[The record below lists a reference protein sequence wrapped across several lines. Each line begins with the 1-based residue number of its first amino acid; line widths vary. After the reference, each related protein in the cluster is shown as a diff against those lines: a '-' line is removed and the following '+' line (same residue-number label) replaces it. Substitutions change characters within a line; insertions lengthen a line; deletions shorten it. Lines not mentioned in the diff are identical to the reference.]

1 MEERKRKLRVVKAN
15 SLVQAKYRLSVQEQR
30 LILLAIS
37 QINRHEELTDQKMY
51 SISAKDMSDLTNT
64 SLDQTYEDLKKAAL
78 KLKRREVTIYEA
90 PNSEGFHDEILVANW
105 VQTIKYVK
113 KQGKVEVRFN
123 HDIVPYL
130 NQVKINK
137 SFTEF
142 LLNGPTHELFR
153 MNSSYGYRIFELLMQ
168 WNCTGVR
175 TVELKWLKSIFL
187 IEDKYPRIK
196 DFKNRVLEPAIQQI
210 NNTTN
215 LWIEWDQKKT
225 GRKVTHFIFTFGL
238 KNEDKPK
245 KLKKKPTK
253 SDLQDPK
260 FLSKHGRPGES
271 TPEVIRRLKE
281 QFEI

>member
-130 NQVKINK
+130 NQVKIN
-137 SFTEF
+137 FD
-142 LLNGPTHELFR
+142 
-153 MNSSYGYRIFELLMQ
+153 RILQ
-168 WNCTGVR
+168 
-175 TVELKWLKSIFL
+175 
-187 IEDKYPRIK
+187 
-196 DFKNRVLEPAIQQI
+196 
-210 NNTTN
+210 N
-215 LWIEWDQKKT
+215 L
-225 GRKVTHFIFTFGL
+225 
-238 KNEDKPK
+238 
-245 KLKKKPTK
+245 
-253 SDLQDPK
+253 
-260 FLSKHGRPGES
+260 
-271 TPEVIRRLKE
+271 
-281 QFEI
+281 